1 MNETV
6 FVLAKLGRDDSHVE
20 YCATMFC
27 VDPETGLRSTL
38 FSTHAGPAVRIETG
52 LNQPLKKTQLK
63 NALVALMCIHDN
75 PYLAVQSLIRQLTKQ
90 GFDVSSRL
98 DKLQSSNWSRYI
110 AATENPLLSNIGFCT
125 WDAFDHSVSHVGV
138 AQTVKWIEQNEFP
151 VAYIIV
157 DDGWQTVSSTQRN
170 SKHRVLASFD
180 ANEKFPHSLQ
190 RLCYDTRMPIYA
202 WTTIVGYWS
211 GISES
216 IDSIRTLSTRGLI
229 STGLHRNNV
238 EDLSVYEGRYCI
250 PYPDSKTVRSF
261 FTRYFTDALSQQQAV
276 SGLKID
282 AQGVLT
288 YTCGGLEMV
297 DREMTRFHTIK
308 LYRESL
314 SEVAQQAFGDTIL
327 INCMS
332 CAPEVILSSGRTLS
346 SANVCWRT
354 SNDHAFPNVDEI
366 PSAVAWHI
374 VSNALNTLILGE
386 IFPIVDWDMMRIGDA
401 DRRLVRL
408 HVVARV
414 LSGGPIYISDKTPFR
429 CARALSHARDV
440 IRSLVH
446 GTDRRI
452 LRCID
457 VGRPTTDSLFVHPME
472 CKPGEGGARAFKV
485 FNRNSVNGI
494 IAVFNLSGGGD
505 GTTVEANYEPA
516 DILDF
521 ALLPSERGRRGR
533 RVFQSS
539 GSAPASALA
548 PASASTPGKFVSV
561 AMTGED
567 NVPGRVYVHQ
577 SIHDG
582 CRIAVKALHV
592 AVVHVCPVFKA
603 GAGFEVCVVGQAR
616 YVNCGGAVES
626 VTVDE
631 RSGTLWVGLG
641 GAGETLVWVRRA
653 GGGRAGARCEFAASG
668 GAVAVV
674 DADADEAGQRGA
686 LRTVDV
692 GGDGPYGLRVRC
704 V

>member
-6 FVLAKLGRDDSHVE
+6 FVLAKLDRHHLHVE
-20 YCATMFC
+20 YCAIMFC
-27 VDPETGLRSTL
+27 VDPDTGLRSTL
-38 FSTHAGPAVRIETG
+38 FSTRIGPAVRIETG

-75 PYLAVQSLIRQLTKQ
+75 PFLAVQSLIRQLAKH

-98 DKLQSSNWSRYI
+98 DKLQSSNWSRFT
-110 AATENPLLSNIGFCT
+110 ATTENPLLSNIGFCT
-125 WDAFDHSVSHVGV
+125 WDAFDHSVSHADV
-138 AQTVKWIEQNEFP
+138 AQTVKWFEQNKFP
-151 VAYIIV
+151 VAYLIV
-157 DDGWQTVSSTQRN
+157 DDGWQTVSSSQRN

-180 ANEKFPHSLQ
+180 ANEKFPHSLN
-190 RLCYDTRMPIYA
+190 RVCHDTRLPIYA

-211 GISES
+211 GVSES
-216 IDSIRTLSTRGLI
+216 IDSIRTVSTRGLI
-229 STGLHRNNV
+229 STGLRRNNV
-238 EDLSVYEGRYCI
+238 EDLAVYEGRYCI
-250 PYPDSKTVRSF
+250 PYPDDKNVRAF
-261 FTRYFTDALSQQQAV
+261 FARYFTDALSQQQGV

-288 YTCGGLEMV
+288 YTCGGLETV
-297 DREMTRFHTIK
+297 DRKMTRYHTIK
-308 LYRESL
+308 LYRAVL
-314 SEVAQQAFGDTIL
+314 SEIAQQAFGDTIL

-332 CAPEVILSSGRTLS
+332 CAPEIILTSGRTLS

-401 DRRLVRL
+401 DKRLVRL

-440 IRSLVH
+440 IQSLVH
-446 GTDRRI
+446 GTDGRI

-457 VGRPTTDSLFVHPME
+457 VGRPTIDSLFVHPME
-472 CKPGEGGARAFKV
+472 CKPEEGGARTFKV

-494 IAVFNLSGGGD
+494 IAVFNLSDDGGGK
-505 GTTVEANYEPA
+505 TVEASYEPA

-521 ALLPSERGRRGR
+521 ALLPSERGRRRIGG
-533 RVFQSS
+533 FQSS

-561 AMTGED
+561 AMMGED
-567 NVPGRVYVHQ
+567 NVPVRVYVHQ
-577 SIHDG
+577 GIHDG

-603 GAGFEVCVVGQAR
+603 GAGFEVSVVGQAR
-616 YVNCGGAVES
+616 YVNCGAAVES

-631 RSGTLWVGLG
+631 RSGTLWVGLV
-641 GAGETLVWVRRA
+641 GAGETLVWVGRA
-653 GGGRAGARCEFAASG
+653 GAGPAGARCEIAASG
-668 GAVAVV
+668 GELVSV
-674 DADADEAGQRGA
+674 DVDEAGWRGA

-692 GGDGPYGLRVRC
+692 GGDSPTGLRVRC